1 MIIPC
6 PHCGAR
12 DSSEFFF
19 RGEARPPRPDYNE
32 GADAFVEHVYERLNI
47 AGSQQEHWYHAA
59 GCRQWLL
66 VERDTRTHAFAS
78 VTLASEQAR

>member
-19 RGEARPPRPDYNE
+19 RGEARPQRPEYDE
-32 GADAFVEHVYERLNI
+32 GTDSFVGHVYERMNI
-47 AGSQQEHWYHAA
+47 AGPQVEHWYHAA
-59 GCRQWLL
+59 GCRNWLL
-66 VERDTRTHAFAS
+66 VERDTRTHGFVA